1 VTQRWIETV
10 IGRLLTDEEFRR
22 GFLVDPKQALQE
34 LIERG
39 TDLTRTEIAAL
50 MAIDSKLWKRVAR
63 EIDPRLQKA
72 SLKTGEVTELTEEQ

>member
-10 IGRLLTDEEFRR
+10 IGRLLTDEEFRET
-22 GFLVDPKQALQE
+22 FVEDPRRALEE

-39 TDLTRTEIAAL
+39 THLTRAEMAAL
-50 MAIDSKLWKRVAR
+50 LAIDSTLWNRVAA

-72 SLKTGEVTELTEEQ
+72 SLKNQ